1 MLNHVSATSAL
12 TDRGVLKALQSRCH
26 TNAVLQE
33 STARQRQSPMR
44 GAVISVMVVSTRVS
58 VAQPIKLAKTV
69 PLDAM
74 GPLWE

>member
-1 MLNHVSATSAL
+1 MLSHISATSAL

-44 GAVISVMVVSTRVS
+44 DAAMSVTMVRIRVS
-58 VAQPIKLAKTV
+58 VAQPIKLAKAV
-69 PLDAM
+69 QLDAM
-74 GPLWE
+74 GQLLA